1 MNRLTT
7 GILAVVGI
15 IVAVVGA
22 IPSGLAR
29 RLNGVGG
36 SGHITADVLVGIGG
50 VVFLVGVYGL
60 LPRLRAT

>member
-1 MNRLTT
+1 MNRLTSS
-7 GILAVVGI
+7 ILAVVGI
-15 IVAVVGA
+15 IIAAVGA
-22 IPSGLAR
+22 IPSGLAG

-60 LPRLRAT
+60 LRGQRAA